1 MSILNPNTQ
10 EAEASGSE
18 LEASQGQ
25 SDRATQDPWS
35 L

>member
-18 LEASQGQ
+18 FKE
-25 SDRATQDPWS
+25 S
-35 L
+35 LVYRETLSLKKL